1 MILIA
6 FFAIVDLSFG
16 ISLRGKSAPAEE
28 QQFVNRRGDITA
40 NRITGEVEGG
50 VQDDLNELSDDEI
63 LEFSETLEGNK
74 EIKKKPKHQSV
85 NKTSKAHKNKT

>member
-1 MILIA
+1 MKICKPMILIA
-6 FFAIVDLSFG
+6 FVAILGIELTLG

-40 NRITGEVEGG
+40 NRITGEIEGG

-63 LEFSETLEGNK
+63 LEFSQTLEGNSK
-74 EIKKKPKHQSV
+74 SEKSVKPKH
-85 NKTSKAHKNKT
+85 